1 MTRKYYFISK
11 FETNNI
17 NKQDKL
23 TTIIFRNYSTK
34 IQDENQILK
43 IKKYCNKKS
52 IKFYLSNDIKL
63 AIKLN
68 LDGVYIPSFNKS
80 FKHLSY
86 SYKKNF
92 KIIGSAHNL
101 REIRI
106 KEIQKVDKIFISSLF
121 KKNKN
126 FLGINRFKLLSKLTN
141 KNVVILGGLSKK
153 NKKKISLLNQ
163 SEFAGISFFE

>member
-1 MTRKYYFISK
+1 MTRKYYFINK
-11 FETNNI
+11 FDTNNI

-34 IQDENQILK
+34 TLDENLILK
-43 IKKYCNKKS
+43 LKRYCKKKS

-126 FLGINRFKLLSKLTN
+126 FLGINRFKMLSKLTN
-141 KNVVILGGLSKK
+141 KNVVVLGGLSKK

>member
-1 MTRKYYFISK
+1 MARKYYFISK
-11 FETNNI
+11 FDTNNI

-34 IQDENQILK
+34 TLDENLILK
-43 IKKYCNKKS
+43 LKRYCKKKS

-68 LDGVYIPSFNKS
+68 LDGAYIPSFNKS

-92 KIIGSAHNL
+92 KIVGSAHNL

-153 NKKKISLLNQ
+153 NKKKISLLNL

>member
-1 MTRKYYFISK
+1 MARKYYFISK
-11 FETNNI
+11 FDTNNI

-34 IQDENQILK
+34 TLDENLILK
-43 IKKYCNKKS
+43 IKRYCKKKL

-126 FLGINRFKLLSKLTN
+126 FLGINKFKLLSKLTD
-141 KNVVILGGLSKK
+141 KNIVVLGGLSKK
-153 NKKKISLLNQ
+153 NKKKISLLNL